1 MNQVSYCGNEAVA
14 EGLLLSLLSYREKSD
29 EPLLVYLIT
38 ADFTS
43 LSPAYRP
50 LQEKERAFYEKIL
63 QEKNRESRVILLDEG
78 ALFLKEFASS
88 PNLDTAY
95 TPYSM
100 LRMLFDLEPRLP
112 DRLVYLDADTVVEK
126 DPCTLFRLDLDGN
139 DRAMV
144 PDAVFSKVFDPHYCN
159 SGVILFDLKAIR
171 RDGLLKEGRH
181 LLNTHK
187 FTMPDQE
194 ALNRCQ
200 KEKILL
206 LPRIYNEQRE
216 LGEDTIIRH
225 YCQQIRPLPLM
236 HIEKSKPWDGEK
248 FLKGYPNEPH
258 EELLKL
264 FALKKKLLRKD

>member
-1 MNQVSYCGNEAVA
+1 MNQVVYCGNKAIS

-29 EPLLVYLIT
+29 EPLSVYLVT
-38 ADFTS
+38 GDF
-43 LSPAYRP
+43 SPLAKTYQP
-50 LQEKERAFYEKIL
+50 LGEEERVFFEDL
-63 QEKNRESRVILLDEG
+63 LREKNPESQVVLLDETD
-78 ALFLKEFASS
+78 LFLKEFAHS
-88 PNLDTAY
+88 PNLGTPY

-100 LRMLFDLEPRLP
+100 LRMIFDLESRLP
-112 DRLVYLDADTVVEK
+112 ERLLYLDADTVVEK
-126 DPCTLFRLDLDGN
+126 DPSTLFRIDLDAC

-144 PDAVFSKVFDPHYCN
+144 PDAVFSKMFDPHYCN
-159 SGVILFDLKAIR
+159 SGVILFDLKKVR

-181 LLNTHK
+181 LLNAHK

-216 LGEDTIIRH
+216 LSSDTIIRH
-225 YCQQIRPLPLM
+225 YCQQIRLM

-264 FALKKKLLRKD
+264 FVKKRKTLIVK